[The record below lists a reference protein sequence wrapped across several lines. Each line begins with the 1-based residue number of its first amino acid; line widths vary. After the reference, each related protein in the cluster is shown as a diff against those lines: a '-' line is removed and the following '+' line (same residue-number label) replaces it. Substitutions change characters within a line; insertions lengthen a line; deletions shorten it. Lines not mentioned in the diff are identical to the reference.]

1 MSGANLCAFCS
12 VQIIQGDNLGPT
24 DKLHLTLPEAG
35 SLTLK
40 VHLNSFSDEV
50 GFEVDS
56 SQPTGAD
63 TDTRHLPNPLSP
75 LCLLLPRAKGGSL
88 LDLRS
93 ASLCVTL

>member
-40 VHLNSFSDEV
+40 
-50 GFEVDS
+50 
-56 SQPTGAD
+56 
-63 TDTRHLPNPLSP
+63 SP
-75 LCLLLPRAKGGSL
+75 SEQF
-88 LDLRS
+88 
-93 ASLCVTL
+93 